1 MSILIRPIEEKD
13 NVKLAGL
20 IRSVLTEHGMNKP
33 GTVYT
38 DPTTDNLF
46 DLFKVNNSCYWVV
59 EQGDAILGGCGLYPT
74 EGLPKNC
81 VELVKLYL
89 SQELRGLG
97 IGKKLMEMCTEA
109 AINLGFTQIYL
120 ESMPELNSAVGL
132 YEKLGYSTL
141 NKPMGNSGHFAC
153 DLWMVKTLNSAL

>member
-1 MSILIRPIEEKD
+1 
-13 NVKLAGL
+13 
-20 IRSVLTEHGMNKP
+20 MNKP
-33 GTVYT
+33 GTVFT
-38 DPTTDNLF
+38 DPTTDKLF
-46 DLFKVNNSCYWVV
+46 GLFKVNNSCYWVV
-59 EQGDAILGGCGLYPT
+59 EQGDQILGGCGLYPT

-89 SQELRGLG
+89 SKELRGQG

-109 AINLGFTQIYL
+109 AVNLGFTQIYL
-120 ESMPELNSAVGL
+120 ESMPELNNAVGL
-132 YEKLGYSTL
+132 YEKLGYTTL